1 MEANATTT
9 FPQSVVAGLRD
20 GLASGDAVIAALAPS
35 LRQLLENG
43 ENPLLGDEVVASV
56 RGMASDVTRQLIEEW
71 AKAAGK
77 RGLVDSTDFAYAAL
91 AREIMQ
97 NPAMTGH
104 LHALAVEWQLTRRLE
119 IRHAVDPVLPLL
131 LQRSLAASGN
141 ATATLA
147 MQLLASQAR
156 FCQAQRRMQLPLGE
170 LPSDLLHGALLAMR
184 TLAGSEADDQSAS
197 AGAAIRARID
207 ERQSRIE
214 LLTLFVSG
222 MAETVHAAL
231 SLTDAGAAIF
241 LTALAHAS
249 GQVRD
254 LTVLATDQSQHT
266 RLALALRASG
276 LNSQAAAEQLLALH
290 PGAPVPG
297 GLEELAPE
305 AAAAILA
312 SGTQLAGPDHAR

>member
-1 MEANATTT
+1 MEADATTT

-20 GLASGDAVIAALAPS
+20 GLASGDAVIAALAPG

-43 ENPLLGDEVVASV
+43 ENPLLGDEIVASV
-56 RGMASDVTRQLIEEW
+56 RGMASDITRQLLEER
-71 AKAAGK
+71 AKAASMP
-77 RGLVDSTDFAYAAL
+77 GLADSGELGYAAL

-119 IRHAVDPVLPLL
+119 VRHAVDPVLPPL
-131 LQRSLAASGN
+131 LQRSLAASGS
-141 ATATLA
+141 ATAALA

-170 LPSDLLHGALLAMR
+170 LPGDLLHGALLAMR
-184 TLAGSEADDQSAS
+184 TLAGSEADAQSAR

-207 ERQSRIE
+207 EHHSRFE
-214 LLTLFVSG
+214 LLTRFVSG
-222 MAETVHAAL
+222 MAETVPAAL

-241 LTALAHAS
+241 LTALALAS
-249 GQVRD
+249 GQARD
-254 LTVLATDQSQHT
+254 LTVLATDQSQHA

-276 LNSQAAAEQLLALH
+276 LTSRAAAEQLLALH

-297 GLEELAPE
+297 GLEELGPE

-312 SGTQLAGPDHAR
+312 SGTQLAGA